1 MCAARRCLGARRMEM
16 MGEKRLHARIVKS
29 SIGDLH
35 LLSSDVVKPHS
46 LQIVA

>member
-1 MCAARRCLGARRMEM
+1 MEM

-35 LLSSDVVKPHS
+35 LLSSDVVKLHL
-46 LQIVA
+46 LQIVAEREEISHGRV

>member
-1 MCAARRCLGARRMEM
+1 MEM

-35 LLSSDVVKPHS
+35 SLSSDAVTPHL
-46 LQIVA
+46 LQIFA